1 MNVDKLLVEAG
12 AYFGGDGI
20 NYDRFE
26 PRKFAALVL
35 ATTPPQ
41 RTEPVIDKSAAKR
54 IATVLGWTPP
64 RTWVGLT
71 LTQVKLLGEGVQEE
85 AIKSGHS
92 RDWVFYTHI
101 NEALKEKN
109 K

>member
-35 ATTPPQ
+35 ATSPPQ
-41 RTEPVIDKSAAKR
+41 
-54 IATVLGWTPP
+54 

-71 LTQVKLLGEGVQEE
+71 KEQIAEFDAWHDNREE
-85 AIKSGHS
+85 EVG
-92 RDWVFYTHI
+92 WVNPSEIVAYI
-101 NEALKEKN
+101 DAKLKEKN
-109 K
+109 T

>member
-35 ATTPPQ
+35 ANTPPQ
-41 RTEPVIDKSAAKR
+41 RKP
-54 IATVLGWTPP
+54 
-64 RTWVGLT
+64 LT
-71 LTQVKLLGEGVQEE
+71 KEEMFE
-85 AIKSGHS
+85 AIRPLYSSDKAARLTVNHS
-92 RDWVFYTHI
+92 EDEYRAI
-101 NEALKEKN
+101 EAAHGIKGN
-109 K
+109 A